1 MVRWLP
7 RLILVVIASLAFG
20 SCGSCTCGKKVEE
33 APRIFPTPHAGLA
46 MPTLRQAP
54 TEVKEE
60 PSQTPTV
67 EAPKASESPT
77 ALPVANLPADFPQDV
92 PLFAGSQPTNVQ
104 QLAGNAKNVLFQVDA
119 ERPEIFQH
127 YREQMQSKGWK
138 LTQEYDARYQSFLAF
153 KKGDTLTQMTISTD
167 PRTGKRVVAIMY
179 QKEDKLPFPEF

>member
-1 MVRWLP
+1 MVRWFP

-33 APRIFPTPHAGLA
+33 APRLFPTPHAGLTL
-46 MPTLRQAP
+46 PTLRP
-54 TEVKEE
+54 
-60 PSQTPTV
+60 
-67 EAPKASESPT
+67 SPT
-77 ALPVANLPADFPQDV
+77 AMEQEPSATPAVEATKAAEPPTPLPVASLPEDFPKDLPV
-92 PLFAGSQPTNVQ
+92 FAGSQPFNVQ

-119 ERPEIFQH
+119 ERPEIFQY
-127 YREQMQSKGWK
+127 YRDEMQTKGWK

-179 QKEDKLPFPEF
+179 QKEEKLPFPEF